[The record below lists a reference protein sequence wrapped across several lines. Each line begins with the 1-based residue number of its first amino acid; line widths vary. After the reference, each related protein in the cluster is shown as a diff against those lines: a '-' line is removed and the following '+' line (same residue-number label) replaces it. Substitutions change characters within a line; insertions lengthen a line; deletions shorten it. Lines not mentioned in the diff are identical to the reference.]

1 MFDDAESPAKPA
13 GVMIGE
19 DLSRLSCDELE
30 ERLDALDRE
39 KERVSRELKSK
50 RAGRDAADSI
60 FAR

>member
-1 MFDDAESPAKPA
+1 MFDDAESPKPT

-19 DLSRLSCDELE
+19 DLSRLSCEELE
-30 ERLDALDRE
+30 ERLEALDRE
-39 KERVSRELKSK
+39 KDRVGRELKSK